1 MVRTVTKN
9 SKTSVFQTIKNKLIT
24 PGNWLCFFSGFLL
37 VFAYA
42 PFSYWGLA
50 LILPSII
57 LYQVRQATPKVAAK
71 KIALFAFGWFSSGI
85 SWVHVSIDQ
94 FGGLPLVF
102 SLLLMLALCAYLAI
116 FPALAGYLTAKIAK
130 NKQVNLWLFPSV
142 WLLCEYLRSVV
153 LTGFPWLSLGYS
165 QIDSPLASFAPIIGE
180 VGLTGIILLLN
191 ICWVKIYCVCSD
203 FYSDTSPDLRNKK
216 NHPNAVMVAT
226 SSSLTVTRKD
236 LAFPLALA
244 ASIIL
249 TSFTLTQVSW
259 TELTGKSAKVALIQ
273 GNIAQSIKW
282 QPEQEWPTMLKYLDL
297 TRLNYDADIIVWPES
312 AIPALEPAVQDYL
325 STVNRSAI
333 LNNSAVI
340 TGLINYNFESKEYFN
355 ALLVLGKKDTADE
368 QGYYY
373 NHSNRYYKSHL
384 LPIGEFVPFQELL
397 RPIAPFFNLPMSSF
411 TAGNYVQPNLV
422 ANNLHILPLNCFEIA
437 FPMQLAANLTDATDM
452 ILTVSNDAWFGDSHG
467 PHQHF
472 EIARMRALEFGRPLV
487 RATNNGVT
495 GIINHL
501 GEVTAVAP
509 QFEEVVLRGT
519 VDFVTGDTPYSQWP
533 NLILWMMILMPLT
546 LMKCFKF

>member
-1 MVRTVTKN
+1 MLNNLFKRIQRN
-9 SKTSVFQTIKNKLIT
+9 ISNKDNALSFFL
-24 PGNWLCFFSGFLL
+24 GLALVLC
-37 VFAYA
+37 YA
-42 PFSYWGLA
+42 PFSYYWLLA
-50 LILPSII
+50 VILPTW
-57 LYQVRQATPKVAAK
+57 LYSLQGKSTKDATKQGF
-71 KIALFAFGWFSSGI
+71 IFALGWFSAGI

-94 FGGLPLVF
+94 FGGLPLIF
-102 SLLLMLALCAYLAI
+102 SLLLMLALCAYLAL
-116 FPALAGYLTAKIAK
+116 FPTLAGYLTARVAK
-130 NKQVNLWLFPSV
+130 HGRVNLWLFPSI

-165 QIDSPLASFAPIIGE
+165 QIDSPLASFAPVIGE
-180 VGLTGIILLLN
+180 VGLTGIVLVIN
-191 ICWVKIYCVCSD
+191 ICLVKIYC
-203 FYSDTSPDLRNKK
+203 FYADIISNKNQTSPVVLSRN
-216 NHPNAVMVAT
+216 
-226 SSSLTVTRKD
+226 S
-236 LAFPLALA
+236 LALPLTLII
-244 ASIIL
+244 SIML
-249 TSFTLTQVSW
+249 TSVVLAKVSW
-259 TELTGKSAKVALIQ
+259 TELTGKSIKVALIQ

-297 TRLNYDADIIVWPES
+297 TRVNYDADLIVWPES

-325 STVNRSAI
+325 DTVNRSAI
-333 LNNSAVI
+333 LNNSAII

-355 ALLVLGKKDTADE
+355 ALLVLGKKNTEDE

-373 NHSNRYYKSHL
+373 NHSNRYYKNHL

-411 TAGNYVQPNLV
+411 TAGNYVQPNLI

-437 FPMQLAANLTDATDM
+437 FPTQLAANYTADTDM

-487 RATNNGVT
+487 RATNNGIT
-495 GIINHL
+495 GMINHL
-501 GEVTAVAP
+501 GEVTAIAP

-519 VDFVTGDTPYSQWP
+519 VEFVKGDTPYSQWP
-533 NLILWMMILMPLT
+533 NLILWLMIVVPIT
-546 LMKCFKF
+546 LMKFFKL

>member
-1 MVRTVTKN
+1 MTN
-9 SKTSVFQTIKNKLIT
+9 ISKVSLLKSIKSKLAN
-24 PGNWLCFFSGFLL
+24 PNNWLCFLSGFLL

-42 PFSYWGLA
+42 PFSLWWLT
-50 LILPSII
+50 LILPSIM
-57 LYQVRQATPKVAAK
+57 LYQIKDVSPKHAAK
-71 KIALFAFGWFSSGI
+71 KTALFAFGWFSSGI

-94 FGGLPLVF
+94 FGGLPLIF
-102 SLLLMLALCAYLAI
+102 SLLLMLALCAYLAL
-116 FPALAGYLTAKIAK
+116 FPALAGYLTARIAK
-130 NKQVNLWLFPSV
+130 NKHVNLWLFPSV
-142 WLLCEYLRSVV
+142 WLLCEYLRAVV

-165 QIDSPLASFAPIIGE
+165 QIDSPLASFAPVIGE
-180 VGLTGIILLLN
+180 VGLTGIILVLN
-191 ICWVKIYCVCSD
+191 ICWVKIYCFCLD
-203 FYSDTSPDLRNKK
+203 YINNK
-216 NHPNAVMVAT
+216 NQI
-226 SSSLTVTRKD
+226 SSLAVSYQN
-236 LAFPLALA
+236 LLLPLTLVVG
-244 ASIIL
+244 IML
-249 TSFTLTQVSW
+249 TSFTFSHLSW
-259 TELTGKSAKVALIQ
+259 TELTGKSTKMALIQ
-273 GNIAQSIKW
+273 GNVAQSIKW

-297 TRLNYDADIIVWPES
+297 TRVNYDADIIVWPES

-325 STVNRSAI
+325 STVNSSAI
-333 LNNSAVI
+333 LNNSAII

-355 ALLVLGKKDTADE
+355 ALVVLGKKNSEDE

-373 NHSNRYYKSHL
+373 NHSNRYYKNHL

-411 TAGNYVQPNLV
+411 TAGNYIQPNLI

-437 FPMQLAANLTDATDM
+437 FPMQLAANFTDDTDM

-495 GIINHL
+495 GMINHL
-501 GEVTAVAP
+501 GEVTAIAP

-519 VDFVTGDTPYSQWP
+519 VEFVKGDTPYSQWP
-533 NLILWMMILMPLT
+533 NLILWLMILVPII
-546 LMKCFKF
+546 LMKRFKL

>member
-1 MVRTVTKN
+1 VTK
-9 SKTSVFQTIKNKLIT
+9 TIKRPIFQSAKAKLT
-24 PGNWLCFFSGFLL
+24 SPSNWLCFVSGFLL

-42 PFSYWGLA
+42 PFSYWWLA
-50 LILPSII
+50 LVLPSIV
-57 LYQVRQATPKVAAK
+57 LHQVRHATPKVAAK
-71 KIALFAFGWFSSGI
+71 KVSLFAFGWFSSGI

-94 FGGLPLVF
+94 YGGLPLAF
-102 SLLLMLALCAYLAI
+102 SLLLMLALCAYLSL
-116 FPALAGYLTAKIAK
+116 FPALAGYLTARIAK
-130 NKQVNLWLFPSV
+130 NKQVNLWLLPSI

-165 QIDSPLASFAPIIGE
+165 QIDSPLSAFAPVIGE
-180 VGLTGIILLLN
+180 VGLTGIVLLIN
-191 ICWVKIYCVCSD
+191 ICWVKIYCTAAELFTTQSYESSKSTVSK
-203 FYSDTSPDLRNKK
+203 LRI
-216 NHPNAVMVAT
+216 AVPF
-226 SSSLTVTRKD
+226 
-236 LAFPLALA
+236 AFPLALVS
-244 ASIIL
+244 SICL
-249 TSFTLTQVSW
+249 TTFALKQISW
-259 TELTGKSAKVALIQ
+259 TTLTGKSAKVALIQ

-297 TRLNYDADIIVWPES
+297 TRVNYDADLIIWPES

-325 STVNRSAI
+325 DTVNRSAI
-333 LNNSAVI
+333 LNDSAII
-340 TGLINYNFESKEYFN
+340 TGLINYNFESKDYFN
-355 ALLVLGKKDTADE
+355 ALLVIGKKNADDE

-411 TAGNYVQPNLV
+411 TAGNYIQPNLI
-422 ANNLHILPLNCFEIA
+422 AKNIHILPLNCFEIA
-437 FPMQLAANLTDATDM
+437 FPLQLAANFTDKTNM

-487 RATNNGVT
+487 RSTNNGVT

-509 QFEEVVLRGT
+509 QFEEFVLKGT
-519 VDFVTGDTPYSQWP
+519 VEFVAGDTPYSQWP
-533 NLILWMMILMPLT
+533 NLILWLMILLPLS
-546 LMKCFKF
+546 LMKALKL

>member
-1 MVRTVTKN
+1 MTN
-9 SKTSVFQTIKNKLIT
+9 ISKAPLFKSLKSKLAN
-24 PGNWLCFFSGFLL
+24 PSNWLCFLSGFLL

-42 PFSYWGLA
+42 PFSLWWLT
-50 LILPSII
+50 LILPSIM
-57 LYQVRQATPKVAAK
+57 LYQIKDAPPKQAAK

-94 FGGLPLVF
+94 FGGLPLIF
-102 SLLLMLALCAYLAI
+102 SLLLMLALCAYLAL
-116 FPALAGYLTAKIAK
+116 FPTLAGYLTARVAK
-130 NKQVNLWLFPSV
+130 HGRVNLLLFPSI

-165 QIDSPLASFAPIIGE
+165 QIDSPLASFAPVIGE
-180 VGLTGIILLLN
+180 VGLTGIVLVIN
-191 ICWVKIYCVCSD
+191 ICLVKIYC
-203 FYSDTSPDLRNKK
+203 FYADIISNKNQTSPVVLSRN
-216 NHPNAVMVAT
+216 
-226 SSSLTVTRKD
+226 S
-236 LAFPLALA
+236 LALPLTLII
-244 ASIIL
+244 SIML
-249 TSFTLTQVSW
+249 TSVVLAKVSW
-259 TELTGKSAKVALIQ
+259 TELTGKSIKVALIQ

-297 TRLNYDADIIVWPES
+297 TRVNYDADLIVWPES

-325 STVNRSAI
+325 DTVNRSAI
-333 LNNSAVI
+333 LNNSAII

-355 ALLVLGKKDTADE
+355 ALLVLGKKNTEDE

-373 NHSNRYYKSHL
+373 NHSNRYYKNHL

-411 TAGNYVQPNLV
+411 TAGNYVQPNLI

-437 FPMQLAANLTDATDM
+437 FPTQLAANYTDDTDM

-501 GEVTAVAP
+501 GEVTEIAP
-509 QFEEVVLRGT
+509 QFEEVVLKGT
-519 VDFVTGDTPYSQWP
+519 VEFVKGDTPYSQWP
-533 NLILWMMILMPLT
+533 NLILWLMILAPIIL
-546 LMKCFKF
+546 LKIFKI